1 MPVGSATR
9 LLHLR
14 LQLKRIVTVREL
26 ARSQGFSDDFVFYSL
41 NGDVNTVSP
50 RFSPRRTAPRS
61 LDHSITHATTH
72 PSVSSD
78 APTDRQRRP
87 AARRRRPRERTQGRH
102 AQKVA
107 AGQGGRD
114 LRRVTHIMKHTIRY
128 PKNNSISQ
136 SMDVPRSA
144 SNE

>member
-61 LDHSITHATTH
+61 LVHSFTHSLTQPRTP
-72 PSVSSD
+72 PSLQMLRQIGNAVPLPVG
-78 APTDRQRRP
+78 AALGRELKAAMLKKWQQDR
-87 AARRRRPRERTQGRH
+87 E
-102 AQKVA
+102 
-107 AGQGGRD
+107 D
-114 LRRVTHIMKHTIRY
+114 VTY
-128 PKNNSISQ
+128 
-136 SMDVPRSA
+136 V
-144 SNE
+144 E